1 MQIYRAPVPLDLLAA
16 AGQEPPL
23 ELALRLHIVLV
34 LPRTESSLAE
44 QAAARASQALAAVGL
59 DENFGAVSVTVD
71 SSSGGCHFAEVLVHR
86 HTAAPQ
92 LHAWPCGL
100 SHLAWDG
107 VADRALDDIL
117 QARHFFAAF
126 CTAPN

>member
-1 MQIYRAPVPLDLLAA
+1 
-16 AGQEPPL
+16 
-23 ELALRLHIVLV
+23 LHIVLV
-34 LPRTESSLAE
+34 LPRAEASLAE

-59 DENFGAVSVTVD
+59 DKNFGAVSATVD
-71 SSSGGCHFAEVLVHR
+71 SSSDGCHFAEVLVHG
-86 HTAAPQ
+86 HAAAPQ

-107 VADRALDDIL
+107 LADTALDNIL
-117 QARHFFAAF
+117 QARHFFTAF